1 MAQRMNDRR
10 PATTIGELDIH
21 LSNLQGRIADL
32 AAALNNMAIN
42 TATKA
47 DIDSIK
53 MSLSTFATKTE
64 VAADLRELRLEL
76 DRSKPSTMLRN
87 FAAVLAGIAALGAV
101 VAMVLAVSEFVN
113 SAKRSAPQY
122 NIAPNGGEK

>member
-1 MAQRMNDRR
+1 MNDRR

-21 LSNLQGRIADL
+21 ISNLQARIADL
-32 AAALNNMAIN
+32 ATALNSMALN

-53 MSLSTFATKTE
+53 MSLASFATKTE
-64 VAADLRELRLEL
+64 VAADLREIRLEL
-76 DRSKPSTMLRN
+76 ERSKPSTMLRN

-113 SAKRSAPQY
+113 RVPPKQPYYVPAPEG
-122 NIAPNGGEK
+122 PNK